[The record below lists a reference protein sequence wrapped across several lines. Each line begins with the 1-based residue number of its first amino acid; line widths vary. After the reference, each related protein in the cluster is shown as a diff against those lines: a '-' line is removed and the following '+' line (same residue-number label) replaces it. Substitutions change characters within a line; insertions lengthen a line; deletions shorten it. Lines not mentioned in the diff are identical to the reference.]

1 MRIYEI
7 GTGYTSIPAQMGAAT
22 EIVVEELTKAFLKQH
37 VDVRIIDIHDAQRAE
52 NSLPIEEVW
61 LPQFLNSS
69 SVVKLGL
76 FHKMKRVL
84 YSLALTVRLKSLLKR
99 EHAKVVLH
107 FHNQYNL
114 YFFLKLT
121 SEKFRSKCTIAYTV
135 HSYVWMNDWE
145 EIEKTVKKRY
155 FQEVYCCQH
164 ADRVFVLNDKTSD
177 NLQNHCGVLPSK
189 LVQIKNGVNTEVY
202 NEKAA
207 SLEVVAA
214 LKLRYQLSSKKTLL
228 QVGSV
233 CERKNQLGALRLL
246 LPMMKKDESLCFL
259 FAGGVIDAAYYE
271 RIMQYAKD
279 NAVAERVIYIGE
291 LPPGRILNSWYALSD
306 VCILNSLSESFGM
319 VVVESLSVPRPIF
332 VNTVLFDSVDF
343 LREYEGEG
351 IVRITENFQDDFC
364 RMINDKEYYSEM
376 KEKGRSLVEK
386 EYSWDAV
393 AKKYLEN
400 YE

>member
-37 VDVRIIDIHDAQRAE
+37 VDVRIIDIHDAKRAE

-99 EHAKVVLH
+99 EQGKVVLH

-121 SEKFRSKCTIAYTV
+121 SKKLRDKCKIAYTV

-164 ADRVFVLNDKTSD
+164 ADRVFVLNDKIASVLTW
-177 NLQNHCGVLPSK
+177 HCGVDSSK
-189 LVQIKNGVNTEVY
+189 IVKIINGVNIDVY
-202 NEKAA
+202 DENHADKIMIQEFVKQYN
-207 SLEVVAA
+207 L
-214 LKLRYQLSSKKTLL
+214 LNKKIVL

-233 CERKNQLGALRLL
+233 CDRKNQLGTLRLL
-246 LPMMKKDESLCFL
+246 SPLMKDDKSLCFIYV
-259 FAGGVIDAAYYE
+259 GGLVDANYQNEIKEFTRQNMLASQVLYLGE
-271 RIMQYAKD
+271 MSPGKEL
-279 NAVAERVIYIGE
+279 NALYTISNVCV
-291 LPPGRILNSWYALSD
+291 LNSKSEALAL
-306 VCILNSLSESFGM
+306 VIA
-319 VVVESLSVPRPIF
+319 ESLSASRP
-332 VNTVLFDSVDF
+332 LFISPALIESSEF
-343 LREYEGEG
+343 LKKNEGNG
-351 IVRITENFQDDFC
+351 FLRITENFQDDFC